1 MPVNPNTISG
11 TSSVS
16 TAGVVTLTTVT
27 LPLQKFDKEARVL
40 FTGTFTGF
48 VGNVNVSLDGVTFF
62 PFGSMADNGGAPTP
76 SQIAPVANTSYW
88 IDVGGW
94 NYVQFVPSALV
105 SGSPTVQLVSG
116 ANLGGAPAGV
126 AQFNQLQAL
135 VLAESLKVDADLQ
148 SAFSALPTQ
157 M

>member
-1 MPVNPNTISG
+1 MPVNPNAISG
-11 TSSVS
+11 TSAVG
-16 TAGVVTLTTVT
+16 ALVTVT

-48 VGNVNVSLDGVTFF
+48 VGNVNVSLDGVSYF
-62 PFGSMADNGGAPTP
+62 PFGSMADSSGAPTP

-94 NYVQFVPSALV
+94 NYVQFVPTALV
-105 SGSPTVQLVSG
+105 TGAPTVQLVSG
-116 ANLGGAPAGV
+116 VSLGGAPAGV
-126 AQFNQLQAL
+126 AQYNQLQAL

-148 SAFSALPTQ
+148 SAFSALPSQ